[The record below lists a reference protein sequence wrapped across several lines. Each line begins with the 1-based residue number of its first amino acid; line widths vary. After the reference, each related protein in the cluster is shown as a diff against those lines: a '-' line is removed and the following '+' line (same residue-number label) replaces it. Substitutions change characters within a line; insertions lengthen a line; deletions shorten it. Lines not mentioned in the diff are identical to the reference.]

1 MGDQTENIFL
11 NATAAMKA
19 EDKELSAF
27 LAYINGQEA
36 TTLFTKK
43 LENEAARIKNREDW
57 RYQIM
62 TLDMEIQVMKR
73 HVAEKTKEEE
83 RKAVAM
89 EMLKDGEPL
98 DKITKYSKLTETAIR
113 KLAQSM
119 GVAVL

>member
-1 MGDQTENIFL
+1 M
-11 NATAAMKA
+11 
-19 EDKELSAF
+19 
-27 LAYINGQEA
+27 AYINGQEA

-43 LENEAARIKNREDW
+43 LESEATRIKNREDW

-73 HVAEKTKEEE
+73 HVAERTKEEE

-98 DKITKYSKLTETAIR
+98 DKITKYSKLTEAAIR